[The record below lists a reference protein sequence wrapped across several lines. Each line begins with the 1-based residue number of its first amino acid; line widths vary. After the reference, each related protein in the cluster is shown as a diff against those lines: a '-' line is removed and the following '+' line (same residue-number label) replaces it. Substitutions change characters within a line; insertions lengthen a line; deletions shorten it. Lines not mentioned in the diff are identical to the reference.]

1 MDEFFSIHEVKKEKL
16 DIEEIYDLA
25 IIGGGPAGLTAAIY
39 AARFR
44 LKFVLFEKVAIGGQ
58 IAVSEWVENYPGFP
72 EGISGADL
80 VNLFKKQAER
90 FGTNIVLTDVRK
102 IEKVDDL
109 FYLET
114 EYGKIRSWT
123 VILATGAEPV
133 KLPVPEEEKFRGR
146 GISYC
151 ATCDAAFF
159 KNKTVA
165 VIGGGDTAIHD
176 ALTLSKFADKVI
188 VVHRRKELRATKI
201 LQEAAFSNPKI
212 SFELEYI
219 PAHVLGDKKVEGL
232 EIEHVITKEHKTL
245 KVDGVFVAIGEK
257 PNSDLVK
264 GLVNLDDRGFV
275 ITNMKMETSLTGLYA
290 VGDVRNTPLR
300 QVITACGDAAIA
312 AAEVDKYIKNL

>member
-1 MDEFFSIHEVKKEKL
+1 MDELFAVHEVKKETL
-16 DIEEIYDLA
+16 DINEIYDLA

-39 AARFR
+39 AGRFR
-44 LKFVLFEKVAIGGQ
+44 LKSVLCEKVAVGGQ

-72 EGISGADL
+72 EGVSGSDL

-90 FGTNIVLTDVRK
+90 FGTNIVLTDVRS
-102 IEKVDDL
+102 IEKVEDL

-114 EYGKIRSWT
+114 EYGKVRART

-165 VIGGGDTAIHD
+165 VIGGGDTAIQD
-176 ALTLSKFADKVI
+176 ALTLSKFAEKVI

-201 LQEAAFSNPKI
+201 LQEVAFSNPRI
-212 SFELEYI
+212 TFELEDI
-219 PAHVLGDKKVEGL
+219 PVHVLGDKKVEGL
-232 EIEHVITKEHKTL
+232 EIENVVTREHKVL

-257 PNSDLVK
+257 PNSELVK
-264 GLVNLDDRGFV
+264 GLIDLDERGFV
-275 ITNMKMETSLTGLYA
+275 IANMKMETSLPGLYA

-300 QVITACGDAAIA
+300 QVVTACGDAAIA
-312 AAEVDKYIKNL
+312 AAEADKYIKNL

>member
-1 MDEFFSIHEVKKEKL
+1 MDELFSVHEVKKESL
-16 DIEEIYDLA
+16 DVNEIYDLA

-39 AARFR
+39 AGRFR
-44 LKFVLFEKVAIGGQ
+44 LKSVLFEKVAVGGQ

-72 EGISGADL
+72 EGISGSDL

-90 FGTNIVLTDVRK
+90 FGTNIVLTDVRS
-102 IEKVDDL
+102 IEKVNEL

-114 EYGKIRSWT
+114 EYGKVRAWT

-159 KNKTVA
+159 KNKIVA

-176 ALTLSKFADKVI
+176 ALTLSKFANKVI

-201 LQEAAFSNPKI
+201 LQEAAFSNSKI
-212 SFELEYI
+212 LFELEYI
-219 PAHVLGDKKVEGL
+219 PVRVIGDKKVEGL
-232 EIEHVITKEHKTL
+232 EIENVTTKERKTL
-245 KVDGVFVAIGEK
+245 QVDGIFVAIGEK
-257 PNSDLVK
+257 PNSELVK
-264 GLVNLDDRGFV
+264 GLVELDERGFV
-275 ITNMKMETSLTGLYA
+275 KTNMKMETSLPGLYA

-300 QVITACGDAAIA
+300 QVVTACGDAAIA
-312 AAEVDKYIKNL
+312 VAEADKYIKNL

>member
-1 MDEFFSIHEVKKEKL
+1 MDEIFSIHEVKKEKL
-16 DIEEIYDLA
+16 DINEIYDLA

-39 AARFR
+39 AGRFR
-44 LKFVLFEKVAIGGQ
+44 LKSVLFEKIAVGGQ

-72 EGISGADL
+72 EGISGSEL
-80 VNLFKKQAER
+80 VNLFRKQAEK
-90 FGTNIVLTDVRK
+90 FGTNIVLTDVRSV
-102 IEKVDDL
+102 EKTENL

-114 EYGKIRSWT
+114 EYGKVRSLT

-176 ALTLSKFADKVI
+176 ALTLSKFAERVI

-201 LQEAAFSNPKI
+201 LQELAFANPKI

-219 PAHVLGDKKVEGL
+219 PVHVLGDKKVEGL
-232 EIEHVITKEHKTL
+232 EIENVITKEHKVL
-245 KVDGVFVAIGEK
+245 QVDGVFVAIGEK
-257 PNSDLVK
+257 PNSELVK
-264 GLVNLDDRGFV
+264 GLVDLDERGFV
-275 ITNMKMETSLTGLYA
+275 ITNMRMETSLPGLYA

-300 QVITACGDAAIA
+300 QVVTACGDAAIA
-312 AAEVDKYIKNL
+312 AAEADKYIKNL

>member
-1 MDEFFSIHEVKKEKL
+1 MEELFSVHSLEEQQL
-16 DIEEIYDLA
+16 DTSEIYDLV

-39 AARFR
+39 AGRYR
-44 LKFVLFEKVAIGGQ
+44 LKSLLFEKIAVGGQ

-72 EGISGADL
+72 EGIAGKDL
-80 VNLFKKQAER
+80 VELMKKQALR
-90 FGTNIVLTDVRK
+90 FGTKIVLTDVRK
-102 IEKVDDL
+102 IEKIADI

-114 EYGKIRSWT
+114 EYGKVRSWA

-159 KNKTVA
+159 KDKTVA
-165 VIGGGDTAIHD
+165 VVGGGDTAIHD
-176 ALTLSKFADKVI
+176 ALTLSKFASKVI

-201 LQEAAFSNPKI
+201 LQEQAFNNPKI
-212 SFELEYI
+212 TFELEYI
-219 PAHVLGDKKVEGL
+219 PVHVVGDKKVEGL
-232 EIEHVITKEHKTL
+232 EIENVITKEHKLL

-257 PNSDLVK
+257 PNSELVQ
-264 GLVNLDDRGFV
+264 GLVELDERGFV
-275 ITNMKMETSLTGLYA
+275 KTNMKMETSIPGLYA

-312 AAEVDKYIKNL
+312 TAEVEKYIKNI

>member
-1 MDEFFSIHEVKKEKL
+1 MEELFAVHEVKKETL
-16 DIEEIYDLA
+16 DINEIYDLA

-39 AARFR
+39 AGRFR
-44 LKFVLFEKVAIGGQ
+44 LKSVLFEKVAVGGQ

-72 EGISGADL
+72 EGVSGSDL
-80 VNLFKKQAER
+80 INLFKKQAER
-90 FGTNIVLTDVRK
+90 FGTNIVLTDVRS
-102 IEKVDDL
+102 IEKVEDL

-114 EYGKIRSWT
+114 EYGKVRAWT

-165 VIGGGDTAIHD
+165 VIGGGDTAIQD
-176 ALTLSKFADKVI
+176 ALTLSKFAEKVI

-201 LQEAAFSNPKI
+201 LQEVAFSNPRI
-212 SFELEYI
+212 TFELEYI
-219 PAHVLGDKKVEGL
+219 PVHVLGDKKVEGL
-232 EIEHVITKEHKTL
+232 EIENVVTREHKVL

-257 PNSDLVK
+257 PNSELVK
-264 GLVNLDDRGFV
+264 GLVDLDERGFV
-275 ITNMKMETSLTGLYA
+275 ITNMKMETSLPGLYA

-300 QVITACGDAAIA
+300 QVVTACGDAAIA
-312 AAEVDKYIKNL
+312 AAEADKYIKNL

>member
-1 MDEFFSIHEVKKEKL
+1 M
-16 DIEEIYDLA
+16 YDLA

-39 AARFR
+39 AGRFR
-44 LKFVLFEKVAIGGQ
+44 LKSVLCEKVAVGGQ

-72 EGISGADL
+72 EGVSGSDL

-90 FGTNIVLTDVRK
+90 FGTNIVLTDVRS
-102 IEKVDDL
+102 IEKVEDL

-114 EYGKIRSWT
+114 EYGKVRAWT

-176 ALTLSKFADKVI
+176 ALTLSKFAKKVI

-201 LQEAAFSNPKI
+201 LQEVAFSNPRI
-212 SFELEYI
+212 TFELEDI
-219 PAHVLGDKKVEGL
+219 PVHVLGDKKVEGL
-232 EIEHVITKEHKTL
+232 EIENVVTREHKVL

-257 PNSDLVK
+257 PNSELVK
-264 GLVNLDDRGFV
+264 GLVDLDERGFV
-275 ITNMKMETSLTGLYA
+275 ITNMKMETSLPGLYA

-300 QVITACGDAAIA
+300 QVVTACGDAAIA
-312 AAEVDKYIKNL
+312 AAEADKYIKNL